1 MEGKKVLKD
10 FKAWLLNLFFFYLV
24 ADGAPNLDVSSLADA
39 KSLEEFTSH
48 MVLHLSDEDEE
59 EEEENEKVFV
69 VSVCRFHN
77 RFINIPKNPK
87 L

>member
-1 MEGKKVLKD
+1 M
-10 FKAWLLNLFFFYLV
+10 
-24 ADGAPNLDVSSLADA
+24 SSLADA

>member
-1 MEGKKVLKD
+1 M
-10 FKAWLLNLFFFYLV
+10 
-24 ADGAPNLDVSSLADA
+24 SSLADA

-59 EEEENEKVFV
+59 EEEEENEKVFV
-69 VSVCRFHN
+69 VSVCRFYN
-77 RFINIPKNPK
+77 RFINIPKKPK

>member
-1 MEGKKVLKD
+1 M
-10 FKAWLLNLFFFYLV
+10 
-24 ADGAPNLDVSSLADA
+24 DVSSLADA